1 MFLEDHKAP
10 RNLPVHLNNTIQDFK
25 MALCTKKMHVSID
38 NVCHLEKVKCNLD
51 VLYLFSSQARNFK
64 QLGLKKYTKLISNQV
79 HQYDVR

>member
-38 NVCHLEKVKCNLD
+38 NVCHLEKVKCNCDSKEEVEIMFFRSIATFTFWHL
-51 VLYLFSSQARNFK
+51 Q
-64 QLGLKKYTKLISNQV
+64 
-79 HQYDVR
+79 